1 MLYILLYK
9 PQRVQLLLVENGAN
23 SSFSIGVRS
32 LFDLDGLFRVTFG
45 FCGKEQREGRER
57 QEDKRDGED
66 REEFKVS
73 EK

>member
-45 FCGKEQREGRER
+45 FCGKEQRRKRKTRR
-57 QEDKRDGED
+57 QRDGED